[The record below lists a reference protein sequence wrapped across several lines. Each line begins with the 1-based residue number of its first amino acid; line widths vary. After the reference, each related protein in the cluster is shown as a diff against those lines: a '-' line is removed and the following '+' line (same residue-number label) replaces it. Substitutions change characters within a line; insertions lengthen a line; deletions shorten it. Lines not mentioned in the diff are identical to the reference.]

1 MRTIGFAGT
10 AKNTGKTTAALKV
23 LEQSLAA
30 GFHIALTSIGLDG
43 ENTDHITGLPK
54 PRYFLQPG
62 ILVATAEDCLRHS
75 QAHYQV
81 IRETGVFTTL
91 GQIFII
97 EIKTSGSIAL
107 AGPNRK
113 NDLADL
119 LKTFMAL
126 GIDLV
131 ILDGALNRLVPLICA
146 DSLILSTG
154 AAFDENLDR
163 TVSHA
168 KALLSLFTFQKETDQ
183 DYSRQNITI
192 FPADKSP
199 LQLGSGSLLSE
210 NMVRQ
215 ILENRTPI
223 EKLVIPGACYPN
235 CLQELLMSIHT
246 SETGLELVLGNP
258 LNLIA
263 SGDPLIWVD
272 VLSKWKFRGV
282 RLKYLDQIPILF
294 LTINPFYPR
303 YDPER
308 YSYQPAYVD
317 KDLFLIKMKAA
328 LKDFPVLNM
337 MDSQTQD
344 IFELIEIT
352 KKGTPDVPRSL

>member
-1 MRTIGFAGT
+1 MRIIGFAGT

-30 GFHIALTSIGLDG
+30 GFHTALTSIGLDG
-43 ENTDHITGLPK
+43 ENTDQITGLPK

-75 QAHYQV
+75 QARYQV
-81 IRETGVFTTL
+81 IQETGIFTTL
-91 GQIFII
+91 GQIHII
-97 EIKTSGSIAL
+97 EIKTPGFIAL

-113 NDLADL
+113 NDLVNVL
-119 LKTFMAL
+119 RTFKTL

-168 KALLSLFTFQKETDQ
+168 KALLSLFAPQKDS
-183 DYSRQNITI
+183 DPNLSRQNITI
-192 FPADKSP
+192 FLPDMQP
-199 LQLGSGSLLSE
+199 LKLGSGSLLSS

-215 ILENRTPI
+215 ISLNNSPV
-223 EKLVIPGACYPN
+223 EKLVIPGACYPHN
-235 CLQELLMSIHT
+235 LQELLMNIHT
-246 SETGLELVLGNP
+246 PETGLELVLGNP

-272 VLSKWKFRGV
+272 VFSKLKSRGV
-282 RLKYLDQIPILF
+282 KLKYLDQIPILF

-317 KDLFLIKMKAA
+317 KDQFLIRMKAA
-328 LKDFPVLNM
+328 AKDFPVLNM
-337 MDSQTQD
+337 MDSQAQD
-344 IFELIEIT
+344 ILELIGLK
-352 KKGTPDVPRSL
+352 KKGDPDVPRSL